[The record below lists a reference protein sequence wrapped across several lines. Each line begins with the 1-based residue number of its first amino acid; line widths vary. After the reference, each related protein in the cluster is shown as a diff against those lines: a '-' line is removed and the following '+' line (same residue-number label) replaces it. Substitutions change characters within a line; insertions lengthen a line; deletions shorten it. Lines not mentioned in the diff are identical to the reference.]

1 MRAGLCLGRSK
12 ESYLIGPQFLL
23 NPGSPFIRR
32 SIDPRI
38 GRTVSYGGGEGV
50 VFEECEDSSL
60 SPHASCLCFL

>member
-12 ESYLIGPQFLL
+12 ESYLIGPQLLL

-38 GRTVSYGGGEGV
+38 GRTVSYEGGEGV
-50 VFEECEDSSL
+50 VFEE
-60 SPHASCLCFL
+60 